1 MRVSKIREGINKSS
15 NGSSFSIDFQRR
27 KIILINAFMFTDIFS
42 ASKVNQ
48 VKTISL
54 HFEHKQIHIRIHA

>member
-27 KIILINAFMFTDIFS
+27 KIILINAFMFTDVFS
-42 ASKVNQ
+42 ASKFNQ
-48 VKTISL
+48 VKNNIST
-54 HFEHKQIHIRIHA
+54 F